1 MSETTKRRFFS
12 STTLERA
19 VLEAAG
25 HYGLEPDQLAYSKL
39 EKRGVASRGKVSIKV
54 DPAAPALAPD
64 PAELEPAVEEAAPEA
79 APVASAAEI
88 AADDA
93 ETAAPV
99 EPEPEHASS
108 NDEQVEEPEAAQA
121 AEPEEEAAEDLAE
134 EPAEAD
140 APALEPAVEVSA
152 APAAQEGAAPQL
164 SEDMTDLPRT
174 SAEARR
180 SWSQATGPLEQ
191 AARRWTESLLR
202 VASLSLDVEI
212 YERDGELEVHLG
224 GADAEVAVEDGGEV
238 LRSIQHLLPR
248 LMLGTVGESVHCKV
262 DCNDF
267 RELHEERLRAQALG
281 AAAEAAAEHR
291 EVTLDPMH
299 PADRRIVHLVLAD
312 NELVRTE
319 SLGRGFFKRVSI
331 RGN

>member
-1 MSETTKRRFFS
+1 MSDQTTQRRFFS
-12 STTLERA
+12 SSTLERA

-25 HYGLEPDQLAYSKL
+25 HYGLEPEQLAYTKL

-54 DPAAPALAPD
+54 NPSAPAIEAAAPGA
-64 PAELEPAVEEAAPEA
+64 AAPETVTPEAPAEEAPSVAIESPEESDQA
-79 APVASAAEI
+79 AA
-88 AADDA
+88 
-93 ETAAPV
+93 
-99 EPEPEHASS
+99 
-108 NDEQVEEPEAAQA
+108 EPEAAE
-121 AEPEEEAAEDLAE
+121 EPVEEPVEEEATASEPTPEPSSESADAAE
-134 EPAEAD
+134 EAGEEAEGRVAEEL
-140 APALEPAVEVSA
+140 PVEALSD
-152 APAAQEGAAPQL
+152 
-164 SEDMTDLPRT
+164 DMADLPRT

-180 SWSQATGPLEQ
+180 SWSQTSGPLEQ
-191 AARRWTESLLR
+191 AARKWTESLLR
-202 VASLSLDVEI
+202 VASLDLDVEI
-212 YERDGELEVHLG
+212 YERGGELEIHLG

-281 AAAEAAAEHR
+281 AAAEAVAER
-291 EVTLDPMH
+291 GEVTLDPMH